1 MQTVKLEI
9 TEEFALVDQDIQ
21 EILTTKDVDQVR
33 IF

>member
-21 EILTTKDVDQVR
+21 EILTMKDVDQVR
-33 IF
+33 IS

>member
-21 EILTTKDVDQVR
+21 EILTMKDVDQVR
-33 IF
+33 IL

>member
-1 MQTVKLEI
+1 MQTAKPEI

-21 EILTTKDVDQVR
+21 EILTSKDVDQVR

>member
-21 EILTTKDVDQVR
+21 EILTMKDVDQVR